1 MSYRD
6 RNVPDYERK
15 RDFKISFESHDSNAL
30 AFSVVLSLLSCV
42 FAQSGYDFVMKTTYP
57 RSKGKADANRLA
69 WRELYLMSETPALV
83 VVASRL

>member
-42 FAQSGYDFVMKTTYP
+42 APNPVTI
-57 RSKGKADANRLA
+57 L
-69 WRELYLMSETPALV
+69 
-83 VVASRL
+83 